1 MLETAPQIQLGNFA
15 NLSGT
20 FTYNET
26 AGEYRADQLMAGQ
39 QYVLYLNLYKNAQSG
54 WILTDTKKQ
63 KKMLNPVKREIF
75 LIDFKS
81 FSNSGLCSLS
91 GADQVSVEILEPRG
105 EGILTF

>member
-26 AGEYRADQLMAGQ
+26 AGEYRAGQ

-75 LIDFKS
+75 LLDFKS
-81 FSNSGLCSLS
+81 FLNSGLCSLS
-91 GADQVSVEILEPRG
+91 GADQVSVEILEQRG